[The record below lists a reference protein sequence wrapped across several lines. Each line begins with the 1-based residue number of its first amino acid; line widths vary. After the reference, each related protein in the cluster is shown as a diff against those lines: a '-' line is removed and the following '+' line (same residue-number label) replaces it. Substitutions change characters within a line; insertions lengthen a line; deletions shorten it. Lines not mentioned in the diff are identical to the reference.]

1 MIQTRLYLLDHMD
14 IDQPYNEI
22 TPSEADFIITLY
34 EKIRELILDGNKV
47 TLVRL
52 GYELNLKS
60 EELSDYLFEI
70 VRIVDHI
77 EEEVRQRDY

>member
-1 MIQTRLYLLDHMD
+1 MD

-34 EKIRELILDGNKV
+34 ATIRRLIFDGHKV

>member
-1 MIQTRLYLLDHMD
+1 MD

-60 EELSDYLFEI
+60 SELSDYLFEI

-77 EEEVRQRDY
+77 EEEIRQRDN

>member
-1 MIQTRLYLLDHMD
+1 MD

-34 EKIRELILDGNKV
+34 EKIRELILNGNKV

-52 GYELNLKS
+52 GYELNVKS